1 MAAKDKLNPMEELT
15 SFAADCYVELVEE
28 LLDEIAPYRPW
39 FSQQLGDDEAL
50 WRWEEQREPI
60 IDWLVQCGIFM
71 GMKTYQELLDR
82 LEEFWMSPLLVDMV
96 PPEVIDQLPLELL
109 EMVQAGP
116 KDAAD
121 HIRRVE
127 KLHERKRLAGADLPP
142 PLPVA
147 PPENSP
153 APPPT
158 Y

>member
-1 MAAKDKLNPMEELT
+1 MEELT

-60 IDWLVQCGIFM
+60 IAWLVQCGIFM

-82 LEEFWMSPLLVDMV
+82 LEEFWMSDLLVDMV
-96 PPEVIDQLPLELL
+96 PPEVIDRLPIELL

-127 KLHERKRLAGADLPP
+127 KLHERKMATAQLPP
-142 PLPVA
+142 PLPRPEPGEIGTGNPEGYSPGT
-147 PPENSP
+147 PP
-153 APPPT
+153 A